1 MALSR
6 EQLESALRGADAAGD
21 TKAATQLANALKSD
35 KYSQTEQPKSEQS
48 FFDKAGEVAQSI
60 PGVPFASEL
69 MNAVNKGGAG
79 VIDFLGP
86 DNFNAIMELSGSD
99 TRMPTMKGMGAGEGS
114 FMEEGTAK
122 NMVQTAGQMI
132 APGAAM
138 GGAVRTA
145 AQRIAPEV
153 QTMGANLIRQMG
165 TGTATGDVALSAASG
180 VGAEAGR
187 EAGGETGALIG
198 SVLAP
203 VAGVA
208 AKTALTKIIGLGK
221 SGVQSLMQSTA
232 DMSEDGAAT
241 LLAEA
246 MVRENLSPEDIA
258 KRLTELGPEALP
270 ADLGNNFA
278 RLLRTASNKIPRIE
292 GQGAD
297 VFKARQSGQGNR
309 LLSAVDDSTGTASLT
324 VDDEI
329 KRINIALKPEIDAA
343 YKAAKAKSDDIFKGP
358 KPSKGMSFT
367 DKSKTKLERLL
378 SGEGVAGTKVKNK
391 ADLELKAK
399 ELSGEKVT
407 SLDRIDAT
415 KRALDDDIGTAIR
428 EGASNKARSLVLL
441 KNSLLKE
448 VDRQIPEYKQARS
461 LFAGK
466 AELENAADSGV
477 LFLKMKPR
485 DMEELTLSMGESEK
499 RMFKLGAKKAI
510 FDKLDDLS
518 TSRDAVKAMFGK
530 NGDVKKLRY
539 LFDDETAYKQFSN
552 TLKRE
557 ADFVMTRRAAQA
569 NSNTAKQVSDD
580 MGASEA
586 FNNALQ
592 AVQSPVQA
600 AGMLGR
606 VLGGLSAKRGDAAFT
621 KALEEVGDVLLTKG
635 MNPDKI
641 QALLMKGSAK
651 QIEIALRNSIKK
663 ELSAPRIAPLTT
675 NVVLE
680 GASEPQ
686 QSQARTQ

>member
-1 MALSR
+1 MAF
-6 EQLESALRGADAAGD
+6 DP
-21 TKAATQLANALKSD
+21 D
-35 KYSQTEQPKSEQS
+35 KYLSEKNASSQEFDPDAYLSEKTAPKSFYDQ
-48 FFDKAGEVAQSI
+48 AGEFAQDL

-69 MNAVNKGGAG
+69 ITAVNKGGAS

-99 TRMPTMKGMGAGEGS
+99 TRMPTMKSLGAGEGN
-114 FMEEGTAK
+114 FMEEGTAR

-132 APGAAM
+132 GPGAAM

-153 QTMGANLIRQMG
+153 KTMGANLLRQVG
-165 TGTATGDVALSAASG
+165 TGTATGDVALSAVSG
-180 VGAEAGR
+180 VGSEAGR
-187 EAGGETGALIG
+187 KVGGETGALVG

-203 VAGVA
+203 VAGIA
-208 AKTALTKIIGLGK
+208 AKTALTKLVGLGK
-221 SGVQSLMQSTA
+221 SGIQSLMQGTA
-232 DMSEDGAAT
+232 GMTDDGAST

-246 MVRENLSPEDIA
+246 MVREGLSPEDIT
-258 KRLTELGPEALP
+258 KRLAELGPEALP

-297 VFKARQSGQGNR
+297 VFKARHSGQGNR
-309 LLSAVDDSTGTASLT
+309 LLSAVDDATGTASLT

-343 YKAAKAKSDDIFKGP
+343 YKAAKAKSDEIFKGP

-428 EGASNKARSLVLL
+428 EGASNKARSLIML

-466 AELENAADSGV
+466 AELENAADSGG

-485 DMEELTLSMGESEK
+485 DMEDLTLLMGESEK

-510 FDKLDDLS
+510 FDKVDDLN
-518 TSRDAVKAMFGK
+518 TSADAVKRMFGK
-530 NGDVKKLRY
+530 NGDVKKLQY
-539 LFDDETAYKQFSN
+539 LFDDTASYKQFSE

-557 ADFVMTRRAAQA
+557 SDFVMTRRAAQA
-569 NSNTAKQVSDD
+569 NSTTAKQVSDD

-606 VLGGLSAKRGDAAFT
+606 ALGGLSAKRGDAAFT
-621 KALEEVGDVLLTKG
+621 KALEEVGDILLTKG

-641 QALLMKGSAK
+641 QALLRKGSAK
-651 QIEIALRNSIKK
+651 QIEATLRSAIRK
-663 ELSAPRIAPLTT
+663 ELSAPRIAPITT
-675 NVVLE
+675 SAVLE
-680 GASEPQ
+680 DVSEPQ